1 MRRLLAAT
9 LLPLSIAA
17 CQPSEAPAPTPTRPP
32 GEVYQAPGGAFLF
45 VRPPVWRGQVLAHPG
60 TPPDG
65 AASSVE
71 WRVRNADE
79 SQEKPVF
86 WFHIY
91 DPAAWQAARAAAT
104 GTVVHEDSAH
114 VVVAVLPEANP
125 YPSGS
130 LAASRFDSVSIPL
143 DTIRARLIVR

>member
-1 MRRLLAAT
+1 MRALLLLAA
-9 LLPLSIAA
+9 LPIAVGA
-17 CQPSEAPAPTPTRPP
+17 CQSAEAPAPAPTRPP

-60 TPPDG
+60 TPSDG
-65 AASSVE
+65 ATSAVE
-71 WRVRNADE
+71 WRVRNADP

-86 WFHIY
+86 SFHTY
-91 DPAAWQAARAAAT
+91 TPAAWTAARAAAT
-104 GTVVHEDSAH
+104 GAVVHEDSAR

-125 YPSGS
+125 YPTGS